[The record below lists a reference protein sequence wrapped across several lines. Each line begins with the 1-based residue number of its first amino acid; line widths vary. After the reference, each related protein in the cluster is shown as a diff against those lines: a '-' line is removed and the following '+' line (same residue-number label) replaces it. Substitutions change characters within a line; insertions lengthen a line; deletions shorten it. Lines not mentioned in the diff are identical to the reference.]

1 MDFLTDK
8 LKELKESGLFRDL
21 KTVEG
26 AQGPYLKI
34 DGKQYLSFCS
44 NNYLGLADH
53 PKVKQAAIEAIE
65 KYGWGAGASRL
76 VSGNTTLH
84 ERLEEEI
91 ARFKHTEASIIFPTG
106 YMANI
111 GAICSLVSQG
121 DIVIGDILN
130 HASIVDGCRQSGA
143 TFRFYP
149 HCDMNKLE
157 RILKRASEYRRRLIV
172 TDSVFSMDGDLAPLP
187 EIVDLAQRYNAMT
200 MIDEAHGTGVFG
212 KDGRGAAE
220 HWNLDGRIDIVM
232 GTLSKAVGSLGGF
245 IAGSHDLVAYLRNK
259 ARSFIYTTALPPAAC
274 AASIAALKLI
284 QEEPSLR
291 DILWKNASCVE
302 EGLKKNGLYKGVKS
316 QESGV
321 RSYPPSNPPLSKGGT
336 MGGADS
342 RLKTQDS
349 LTQKGPIFPII
360 IGESRK
366 ALEVS
371 NQLWKEN
378 IFIPAIRPPTVPEGT
393 SRLRLTVTATH
404 NTEHIY
410 KLLDVLS
417 NIKLN

>member
-34 DGKQYLSFCS
+34 AGKQYLSFCS
-44 NNYLGLADH
+44 NNYLGLAEH
-53 PKVKQAAIEAIE
+53 PKVRQAAIEAIE

-76 VSGNTTLH
+76 VSGNTALH

-111 GAICSLVSQG
+111 GSICSLVSRE

-149 HCDMNKLE
+149 HCDMDKLE
-157 RILKRASEYRRRLIV
+157 HILKKASEYRRRLIV

-187 EIVDLAQRYNAMT
+187 EIIDLAQRYNAIT

-212 KDGRGAAE
+212 KGGRGVAE
-220 HWNLDGRIDIVM
+220 HFNLDGRIDVVM

-245 IAGSHDLVAYLRNK
+245 VAGSRDLITYLRNK
-259 ARSFIYTTALPPAAC
+259 ARSFIYT
-274 AASIAALKLI
+274 
-284 QEEPSLR
+284 
-291 DILWKNASCVE
+291 
-302 EGLKKNGLYKGVKS
+302 
-316 QESGV
+316 
-321 RSYPPSNPPLSKGGT
+321 
-336 MGGADS
+336 
-342 RLKTQDS
+342 
-349 LTQKGPIFPII
+349 
-360 IGESRK
+360 
-366 ALEVS
+366 
-371 NQLWKEN
+371 
-378 IFIPAIRPPTVPEGT
+378 
-393 SRLRLTVTATH
+393 
-404 NTEHIY
+404 
-410 KLLDVLS
+410 
-417 NIKLN
+417 

>member
-1 MDFLTDK
+1 MDFLIDK

-26 AQGPYLKI
+26 AQEPFLKI
-34 DGKQYLSFCS
+34 DGKRYLSFCS
-44 NNYLGLADH
+44 NNYLGLASH
-53 PKVKQAAIEAIE
+53 PKVMQAATEAIE

-76 VSGNTTLH
+76 VSGNTALH

-91 ARFKHTEASIIFPTG
+91 ALFKHTEDSIVFPTG

-157 RILKRASEYRRRLIV
+157 HILRKASEYRKRLIV
-172 TDSVFSMDGDLAPLP
+172 TDSVFSMDGDIAPLP

-212 KDGRGAAE
+212 KGGRGVAE
-220 HWNLDGRIDIVM
+220 HFNLEGRIDVVM
-232 GTLSKAVGSLGGF
+232 GTLSKAMGSLGGF
-245 IAGSHDLVAYLRNK
+245 VAGSRDLAAYLRNR
-259 ARSFIYTTALPPAAC
+259 ARSFMYTTALPPAVC
-274 AASIAALKLI
+274 AASIAALRLI

-291 DILWKNASCVE
+291 EMLWRNASCVE
-302 EGLKKNGLYKGVKS
+302 EGLKKIGLYKGV
-316 QESGV
+316 
-321 RSYPPSNPPLSKGGT
+321 
-336 MGGADS
+336 GAYCN
-342 RLKTQDS
+342 TPM

-360 IGESRK
+360 IGESRR

-371 NQLWKEN
+371 NQLFEEN

-393 SRLRLTVTATH
+393 SRLRLTVMSTH
-404 NTEHIY
+404 TPEHIH
-410 KLLDVLS
+410 KLIDALS
-417 NIKLN
+417 NNPPNPPLLKGD